1 MAVSVG
7 GSVKVNASSGAGV
20 GVYRYHGGGKPEIY
34 ENAKAFL
41 RFTPGKLVQP
51 EAAVAAVAVALPIL
65 IWIAAAAAVT
75 EAAGKKQNWQ
85 QQSQQNQAE
94 KRRIWI
100 AV

>member
-1 MAVSVG
+1 MWVRVSV
-7 GSVKVNASSGAGV
+7 
-20 GVYRYHGGGKPEIY
+20 YTDITEGGKPEIY

-41 RFTPGKLVQP
+41 RFTSGKLVQP

-65 IWIAAAAAVT
+65 IWIAAIAVA

-85 QQSQQNQAE
+85 QPSQQNQAE

>member
-7 GSVKVNASSGAGV
+7 VSVKVNESPGV
-20 GVYRYHGGGKPEIY
+20 GVHRYHGGGKPEIY

-65 IWIAAAAAVT
+65 I
-75 EAAGKKQNWQ
+75 
-85 QQSQQNQAE
+85 
-94 KRRIWI
+94 
-100 AV
+100 

>member
-1 MAVSVG
+1 MWVRVL
-7 GSVKVNASSGAGV
+7 
-20 GVYRYHGGGKPEIY
+20 VYTDITEGGKPEIY

-41 RFTPGKLVQP
+41 RFTSGKLVQP
-51 EAAVAAVAVALPIL
+51 EAAVAAVAAALPIL
-65 IWIAAAAAVT
+65 IWIAAKAAA

-85 QQSQQNQAE
+85 QPSQQNQAE

>member
-1 MAVSVG
+1 MRVRVLL
-7 GSVKVNASSGAGV
+7 
-20 GVYRYHGGGKPEIY
+20 YTDIMEGGKPKIY

-65 IWIAAAAAVT
+65 IWIAAAAKAAAEV
-75 EAAGKKQNWQ
+75 AGKKQNWQ